1 MNQHRFRLYFNVSKI
16 PKEEILR
23 AADLEL
29 QRTPILK
36 GTIVR
41 HTVQVYDIIRPGIKG
56 KTEPML
62 YLMDTKTV
70 YINSSETVNLDV
82 APAVERWL
90 EKPKR
95 NYGVLIHI
103 IVDRRTEQIP
113 QQHIRLKRNAERKLD
128 NWAKEQPILMTY
140 TDDGRYKQRMMQ
152 IMMNSP
158 SRRTSN
164 RASNKRRNGARQLC
178 QRKTLY
184 VDFSTVGWGD
194 WIVAPRG
201 YDAFYCQGE
210 CNLPF
215 ADHINSTNHAVVQ
228 AMVNSINNDVA
239 PKACCIPT
247 ELKPISILYL
257 DDHNKVVLKSYK
269 DMQVV
274 GCGCR

>member
-1 MNQHRFRLYFNVSKI
+1 MDHHRYRLYFNVSEI
-16 PKEEILR
+16 PKAERLR

-29 QRTPILK
+29 QRTPILD
-36 GTIVR
+36 GTSVR
-41 HTVQVYDIIRPGIKG
+41 HTVRVYDIIRPGIKG
-56 KTEPML
+56 KTEPRL

-70 YINSSETVNLDV
+70 NINSSEAVNLDV
-82 APAVERWL
+82 EPAVARWL
-90 EKPKR
+90 EDRKR

-103 IVDRRTEQIP
+103 IVDRRIEQMP
-113 QQHIRLKRNAERKLD
+113 KQHIRLKRSAEMKLD
-128 NWAKEQPILMTY
+128 NWAKQQPVLMTY
-140 TDDGRYKQRMMQ
+140 TDDGQYKQRMMQ
-152 IMMNSP
+152 KMMNSQ
-158 SRRTSN
+158 SRRPTN
-164 RASNKRRNGARQLC
+164 RAPNKRRAGRQSC
-178 QRKTLY
+178 QRKALY
-184 VDFSTVGWGD
+184 VDFTSVGWGD

-215 ADHINSTNHAVVQ
+215 ADHLNSTNHAVVQ
-228 AMVNSINNDVA
+228 AMVHSINSDVA

>member
-1 MNQHRFRLYFNVSKI
+1 MDYHRFRLYFNVSKI
-16 PKEEILR
+16 PKEERLR

-29 QRTPILK
+29 QRTPISE
-36 GTIVR
+36 GTNVR
-41 HTVQVYDIIRPGIKG
+41 HTVRVYDIIRPGIKG

-70 YINSSETVNLDV
+70 NVNSSETVNLDV

-103 IVDRRTEQIP
+103 IVVRRSEQIA
-113 QQHIRLKRNAERKLD
+113 QQHIRLKRGAEVKLD
-128 NWAKEQPILMTY
+128 KWAKQQPVLMTY
-140 TDDGRYKQRMMQ
+140 TDDGQYKQRMMEK
-152 IMMNSP
+152 MLNSQG
-158 SRRTSN
+158 RRPSN
-164 RASNKRRNGARQLC
+164 RAPNKRRGGRQLC
-178 QRKTLY
+178 QRKALY
-184 VDFSTVGWGD
+184 VDFASVGWSD
-194 WIVAPRG
+194 WIVAPSG

-215 ADHINSTNHAVVQ
+215 ADHLNSTNHAVVQ
-228 AMVNSINNDVA
+228 AMVNSINSDVA

>member
-1 MNQHRFRLYFNVSKI
+1 M
-16 PKEEILR
+16 
-23 AADLEL
+23 
-29 QRTPILK
+29 
-36 GTIVR
+36 R
-41 HTVQVYDIIRPGIKG
+41 HTVRVYDIIRPGIKG
-56 KTEPML
+56 KTEPLL

-70 YINSSETVNLDV
+70 NINSSEAVNLDV

-103 IVDRRTEQIP
+103 IVDRRSEQIP
-113 QQHIRLKRNAERKLD
+113 HQHIRLKRSAEVKLD
-128 NWAKEQPILMTY
+128 NWAKQQPVLMTY
-140 TDDGRYKQRMMQ
+140 TDDGRYKRRMMQ
-152 IMMNSP
+152 KMMNSQG
-158 SRRTSN
+158 RRPLN
-164 RASNKRRNGARQLC
+164 RVPNKRRGGRQLC
-178 QRKTLY
+178 QRKALY
-184 VDFSTVGWGD
+184 VDFATVGWGD

-215 ADHINSTNHAVVQ
+215 ADHLNSTNHAVVQ
-228 AMVNSINNDVA
+228 AMVNSINSDVA